1 MNGFAKTLAP
11 ALLLLPAFAS
21 AMDISAKSAIIMDA
35 TTGKVLWAK
44 DADTP
49 RYPASTTKI
58 MTGLLLLENTSP
70 SDMITAPSDVEKV
83 GEASMHL
90 KPGEKVSAKDMLYA
104 LMLRSANDGC
114 YAVAVHIAG
123 SVPNFSK
130 MMNDRAAQIGCTH
143 THFNNPNGLN
153 DVNHTISA
161 RDLALIA
168 REAMKNPSFQE
179 VVRTPKYVI
188 DRSLNH
194 KDVHMVSRNK
204 WLRKDATADGIK
216 TGYTK
221 PAGHCY
227 VGSATRDGYRIITVV
242 MNSENWQKDH
252 QQMLD
257 WGFKT
262 HERYTLAGRDGEI
275 ARVPVANGTSPTV
288 ALAAMK
294 PVETILRRST
304 IARVG
309 GHKAVEPVIGKTL
322 EAPIKKGQVICQ
334 ATVRDAEGFE
344 QKVDLMALEDVNTPP
359 PLVAKVSTSNGM
371 YAFGGSIVVCT
382 LVARSRSRKRKYARK
397 TTARIF

>member
-21 AMDISAKSAIIMDA
+21 AMDIKAKSALIMDA
-35 TTGKVLWAK
+35 TTGKVLWSK
-44 DADTP
+44 DPDTP

-70 SDMITAPSDVEKV
+70 SDIITAPADVEKV

-90 KPGEKVSAKDMLYA
+90 KPGEKVTARDMLYA

-130 MMNDRAAQIGCTH
+130 MMNDRATTIGCKN

-153 DVNHTISA
+153 DPKHTISA

-168 REAMKNPSFQE
+168 REAMKNPLFEE
-179 VVRTPKYVI
+179 VVRTPKFVI

-216 TGYTK
+216 TGYTR

-227 VGSATRDGYRIITVV
+227 VGSATRDGYRVITVI

-257 WGFKT
+257 WSFKT
-262 HERYTLAGRDGEI
+262 HERYTLAGREGEI
-275 ARVPVANGTSPTV
+275 ARVPVTNGETPTV
-288 ALAAMK
+288 GLAAMQ
-294 PVETILRRST
+294 PVESILRRAT

-309 GHKAVEPVIGKTL
+309 GHKAVEPEIGATL
-322 EAPIKKGQVICQ
+322 KAPIKKGQVICQ
-334 ATVRDAEGFE
+334 AVVRDAEGFE
-344 QKVDLMALEDVNTPP
+344 QKVDLVATEDIAPP
-359 PLVAKVSTSNGM
+359 PPVAAKVASSGGL

-382 LVARSRSRKRKYARK
+382 LVARSRSRKRKYAR
-397 TTARIF
+397 